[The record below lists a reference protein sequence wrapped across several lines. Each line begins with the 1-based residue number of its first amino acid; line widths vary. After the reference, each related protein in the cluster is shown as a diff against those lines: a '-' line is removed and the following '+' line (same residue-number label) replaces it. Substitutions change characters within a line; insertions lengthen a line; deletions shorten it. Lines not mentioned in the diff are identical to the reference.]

1 MSAAAS
7 GFPVSYRVIPPTS
20 ADLNGIESGA
30 RLHQKGRLHGSA
42 QPPSAQW
49 YIKSV
54 GEEVVIQPLRG
65 LWVYDP
71 KRLTPSMV
79 RSNFQV
85 YGRRVC

>member
-7 GFPVSYRVIPPTS
+7 GFPVSYKVVPPTS
-20 ADLNGIESGA
+20 ADLNGMEPGA
-30 RLHQKGRLHGSA
+30 RLHQKGRLHGSP

-65 LWVYDP
+65 LWVYDS
-71 KRLTPSMV
+71 KRFTPAMV
-79 RSNFQV
+79 RSNFQI
-85 YGRRVC
+85 RDRKTC